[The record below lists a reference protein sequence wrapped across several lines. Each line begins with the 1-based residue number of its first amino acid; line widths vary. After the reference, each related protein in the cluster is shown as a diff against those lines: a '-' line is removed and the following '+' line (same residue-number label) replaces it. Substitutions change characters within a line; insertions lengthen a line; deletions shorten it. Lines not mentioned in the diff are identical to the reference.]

1 MPQAP
6 RSVRLKNTDWRIM
19 FCVCIPF
26 STDVC
31 RKCAMFLSPVRGKPT
46 APWGHR
52 WRSSDTFIITTLS
65 LAIFTDEL
73 LFAFMVP
80 LLPTVLEER
89 IGLDASLTQR
99 YTSIFLAEGAFI
111 TIVSSPIIGSV
122 ADAVSSKKTLLLG
135 LLTMALMS
143 VASLSLAKTL
153 AWLLIGRVFQCTV
166 SNGLW
171 IVGMATMTENI
182 GSEHMG
188 KITGLTSALTAAGT
202 IAGPVLAGVLFSIG
216 GYWFAWAGAVVFL
229 IVDTILRLLMVEKKP
244 GSASSGLEDSEARE
258 DDPLLSE
265 SESDNSSDA
274 SPAICEEMQGWRFY
288 SCLFRQPRFS
298 TGMVCFYIFA
308 LLIACFES
316 TLAVHVRSVFSWGAL
331 PVGLL
336 LASIQGPRMIL
347 GPAVGWLKDRCGS
360 RTPTTIGLMS
370 IVPFLLLL
378 GIPGDDRFPW
388 ANADDRGKVI
398 YAFAMVTLGCL
409 TCLLNGVGMMEAT
422 ETIDLL
428 QADQPG
434 IFGPNGGYSRAIALM
449 SMVWAAG
456 LLSGPL
462 LAGLVVE
469 RFGYF
474 ELQCVLGIICAM
486 ASVLALLFLDSRSK
500 RMDE

>member
-1 MPQAP
+1 
-6 RSVRLKNTDWRIM
+6 M
-19 FCVCIPF
+19 FQF
-26 STDVC
+26 
-31 RKCAMFLSPVRGKPT
+31 PVQGKPT

-80 LLPTVLEER
+80 LLPTVLEQR
-89 IGLDASLTQR
+89 IGLDPSLTQR
-99 YTSIFLAEGAFI
+99 YTSIFLAEGALI
-111 TIVSSPIIGSV
+111 SVVSSPFIGSI
-122 ADAVSSKKTLLLG
+122 ADAVSSKKGLLLG
-135 LLTMALMS
+135 LLAMALMS

-202 IAGPVLAGVLFSIG
+202 IAGPVLAGILFSIG
-216 GYWFAWAGAVVFL
+216 GYWFAWAGAVGFL
-229 IVDTILRLLMVEKKP
+229 VVDTVLRLLMVEKRP
-244 GSASSGLEDSEARE
+244 VSASSDAEDEEARE
-258 DDPLLSE
+258 DDPLLPESASE
-265 SESDNSSDA
+265 NSNDA
-274 SPAICEEMQGWRFY
+274 WSCEEMQGWRFY
-288 SCLFRQPRFS
+288 SCLFRQARFS
-298 TGMVCFYIFA
+298 TGLVCYYVFA

-336 LASIQGPRMIL
+336 LASIQGPGMIL
-347 GPAVGWLKDRCGS
+347 GPAVGWLKDRYGS
-360 RTPTTIGLMS
+360 RTPTTIGLLS
-370 IVPFLLLL
+370 IVPFLFLL
-378 GIPGDDRFPW
+378 GAPGDQRFPW
-388 ANADDRGKVI
+388 ATEGDRGKII
-398 YAFAMVTLGCL
+398 YSVAMVTLGCL

-428 QADQPG
+428 EAEQPG
-434 IFGPNGGYSRAIALM
+434 IFGPNGGYSRAIALA
-449 SMVWAAG
+449 SMVWATG

-462 LAGLVVE
+462 LAGVVVE
-469 RFGYF
+469 QFGYF
-474 ELQCVLGIICAM
+474 ELQCVLAIICAA

-500 RMDE
+500 RLGR